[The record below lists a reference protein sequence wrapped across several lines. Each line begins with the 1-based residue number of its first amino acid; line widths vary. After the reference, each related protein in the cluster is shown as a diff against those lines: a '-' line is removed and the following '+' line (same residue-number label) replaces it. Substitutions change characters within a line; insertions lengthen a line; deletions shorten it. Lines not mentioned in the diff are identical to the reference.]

1 MSARLSRREFI
12 KVSAV
17 GGGGLLLGFHLPVTQ
32 KTLAQTA
39 ETTFVP
45 NAYLKITSDNMITVM
60 VHRSEMGQ
68 GVQTAIPMIVADE
81 LEADWS
87 RIRFEQ
93 APADSAYGDQV
104 TGGSVSIS
112 SSYGTLRMAGAAART
127 MLIAAAAQIWN
138 VDPAECRAENN
149 LVIHQEKQL
158 SYGELATTAATLP
171 VPRRQEIQLK
181 DPSAF
186 RLIGTSIPNVLT
198 PQYVDGTAQFAS
210 DVRLPGMLY
219 AAVARCPVFGG
230 SVSSYDDSQAKA
242 FEGVRQVV
250 EIENGVAVV
259 ADNSWVA
266 LAGRDLLDITWDEGD
281 FASQNDESLLQ
292 TFAAEIP
299 SAEATPA
306 IEAIYFTPYLAHA
319 TMEPMNCTAD
329 VRPDGCDV
337 WAPTQNR
344 QQAKSVATSLTRLS
358 GDVVNIH
365 VPPMGCGLGR
375 RLEVDYVKEAVQ
387 ISQLVGV
394 PIKLIWSR
402 EDDIQNGAYRP
413 ATYHVLRAT
422 LDEQGMP
429 SHFEHHIAGQPVSA
443 ASDLAYGASDHP
455 YRLGDSV
462 VRAHSVTLPIPTA
475 YFRSVSNPTS
485 AFAREIFLDE
495 MAELAGQD
503 PYEYR
508 MALLRSERFKVVLET
523 AAREAGWG
531 NPLPEGHAHG
541 IAFHTTWGIPV
552 AQVAEVSISRDK
564 PRIHRIVCAIDCGLV
579 INPDMV
585 VAQMESG
592 IAVGLSSLFNSI
604 TFEDGRVQERNF
616 RNYPLLQMEAMPVVD
631 VHIIPSTN
639 MPEGVGEMGIPPI
652 VPAVINALY
661 KLTGKRIRQ
670 LPIREDDL
678 SG

>member
-1 MSARLSRREFI
+1 MSTQLSRRTFI

-17 GGGGLLLGFHLPVTQ
+17 GGGLLLGFELPAVP
-32 KTLAQTA
+32 KIGAQTPEA
-39 ETTFVP
+39 TFIP
-45 NAYLKITSDNMITVM
+45 NAYLRITSDDTITIM

-68 GVQTAIPMIVADE
+68 GVQTAIPMILADE
-81 LEADWS
+81 LEADWT
-87 RIRFEQ
+87 RVHLEQ
-93 APADSAYGDQV
+93 APADSTYGDQV

-112 SSYGTLRMAGAAART
+112 SSYGTLRIAGATART

-138 VDPAECRAENN
+138 VDPAACRAENSR
-149 LVIHQEKQL
+149 VIHEEKQL
-158 SYGELATTAATLP
+158 SYGELTATAAALP
-171 VPRRQEIQLK
+171 IPRRQELQLK
-181 DPSAF
+181 DSSAF

-198 PQYVDGTAQFAS
+198 PQYVDGTAQYAI

-230 SVSSYDDSQAKA
+230 RVESYDDSRTKA
-242 FEGVRQVV
+242 FEGVRHIV
-250 EIENGVAVV
+250 EIESGVAVV
-259 ADNSWVA
+259 ADNSWAA
-266 LAGRDLLDITWDEGD
+266 LKGRDLLDITWDEGA
-281 FASQNDESLLQ
+281 FVAQNDDTLLQ
-292 TFAAEIP
+292 AFAAEIP
-299 SAEATPA
+299 SAEVAPA

-337 WAPTQNR
+337 WAPTQDR
-344 QQAKSVATSLTRLS
+344 QQAKLVAISLTGLNR
-358 GDVVNIH
+358 DVVNIH
-365 VPPMGCGLGR
+365 VPPIGCGLGR
-375 RLEVDYVKEAVQ
+375 RLKVDYVEEAVQ
-387 ISQLVGV
+387 ISKLVSV
-394 PIKLIWSR
+394 PIKLLWSR
-402 EDDIQNGAYRP
+402 ADDIQNGAYRP

-422 LDEQGMP
+422 LDEQGRP
-429 SHFEHHIAGQPVSA
+429 NHYEHHIVGQPVAA

-455 YRLGDSV
+455 YDLGDSV
-462 VRAHSVTLPIPTA
+462 VRAHSVMLPIPTA

-485 AFAREIFLDE
+485 AFAREAFVDE

-508 MALLRSERFKVVLET
+508 MALLRNERFKVVLES
-523 AAREAGWG
+523 AARAASWG

-552 AQVAEVSISRDK
+552 AQVAEVSISQDK
-564 PRIHRIVCAIDCGLV
+564 PHIHRIVCAIDCGLV

-592 IAVGLSSLFNSI
+592 IAVGLSSLFNAI
-604 TFEDGRVQERNF
+604 TFENGRVQEGNF
-616 RNYPLLQMEAMPVVD
+616 HEYPLLEMKAMPVVE
-631 VHIIPSTN
+631 VHIVPSTA
-639 MPEGVGEMGIPPI
+639 MPEGVGEMGIPPV

-670 LPIREDDL
+670 LPIQGDVF
-678 SG
+678 